1 MAEKRR
7 LPPRDRRE
15 SAAKRRVSEAAPQ
28 STKKKAPTPRAPS
41 PLEFVDAP
49 LPTNLKDVEGL
60 PVLRARQPLT
70 LSDKEYQS
78 IAESA
83 VLLAALERSK
93 KKWLSDGILVRY
105 FTKPK
110 KTKRE
115 QIERNNPP
123 KDSMT
128 KVGPCDI
135 TIGPHFFDAMIYTV
149 KDPNAP
155 PSLQYASPQRPMVHY
170 GHPNNFQQYRPY
182 PSPSN
187 PQRPNQYSPAPAGR
201 PGYSGSHPPAQQPR
215 GPNQSNA
222 PSPQGGQRPQ
232 PGQKGPNGQ
241 PAKPSPDPVIQM
253 LATRAAADPE
263 LKALMRVV
271 ASSQASQE
279 QLRAFQAHIDELN
292 AIIKSREQQEQR
304 QQASATAQPQQTPT
318 PQPQSTPQPQPQPKQ
333 DGAKPASKEQ
343 PATQTKSPAKLPPTQ
358 AGASHP
364 PAASTEKPANPQN
377 SAGTATIKQEPTA
390 VPNKDSQATPTSSTA
405 SVNAST
411 RAPVSTPGPQQTP
424 TANLTSTPAGRPQS
438 AARPGPGPPYPPY
451 PQPAYGSQTPIQ
463 SRPPQYATPNSFY
476 RSPVAPL
483 APPRV
488 GYKSVVFEFTSPLT
502 PYGNAT
508 SGHAGSGDRYLFPEN
523 TILEWLPDENTVI
536 ASFLVVRKVD
546 ANATFPLETPTEAAN
561 SKGKG
566 KSASKSKKGEPK
578 GKAEKGADPAGP
590 QTPAQP
596 GGTPHKQEPSDSP
609 MPDAS
614 AAPINEANLKEYW
627 QPVTFRIHSPSTTI
641 LEPLARV
648 VKPADE
654 VRKYMNEVM
663 DRAERAPDGFLAMR
677 LPREESHE
685 PFDPEGT
692 PASNVGTRSRLSR
705 VQLAD
710 EESEV
715 ETSAFEFE
723 EEDEDDLKDFYD
735 APYGLPPLKT

>member
-15 SAAKRRVSEAAPQ
+15 SAAKRRVSEAAPP
-28 STKKKAPTPRAPS
+28 SKKKAPAPRAPS
-41 PLEFVDAP
+41 PLEPVDAP
-49 LPTNLKDVEGL
+49 LPTSLKDIEGL
-60 PVLRARQPLT
+60 PILRARQPLT

-155 PSLQYASPQRPMVHY
+155 PSLHYASPQRPMVHY

-187 PQRPNQYSPAPAGR
+187 PQRPNQYSPAPTGR

-215 GPNQSNA
+215 GPNQGNA
-222 PSPQGGQRPQ
+222 ASPQGGQRPQ
-232 PGQKGPNGQ
+232 QGQKGPNGQ

-304 QQASATAQPQQTPT
+304 QQASATPQPQQN

-333 DGAKPASKEQ
+333 DGEAKSSSKQQ
-343 PATQTKSPAKLPPTQ
+343 PATQIKTPAKQPPAQ
-358 AGASHP
+358 AGTPQP

-377 SAGTATIKQEPTA
+377 STGSATIKQEPTTVA
-390 VPNKDSQATPTSSTA
+390 NKDTQAAPAPSTA
-405 SVNAST
+405 SGNAS
-411 RAPVSTPGPQQTP
+411 APASVSTPGPQQAPGANPAPTP
-424 TANLTSTPAGRPQS
+424 GSRPPS
-438 AARPGPGPPYPPY
+438 AARPGPPPPPY
-451 PQPAYGSQTPIQ
+451 PQPSYGSQTPIQ

-483 APPRV
+483 APPQLLF
-488 GYKSVVFEFTSPLT
+488 SNSHPPLT

-508 SGHAGSGDRYLFPEN
+508 SGHAGSGDRYLFPEY

-546 ANATFPLETPTEAAN
+546 ANATFPLETPTETAN
-561 SKGKG
+561 SKSKG
-566 KSASKSKKGEPK
+566 KSAPKTKKGEPK
-578 GKAEKGADPAGP
+578 GKTMKGTDSAGP
-590 QTPAQP
+590 QTPNQLA
-596 GGTPHKQEPSDSP
+596 GTPQKQEPTDSP

-614 AAPINEANLKEYW
+614 AAINEANLKEYW

-685 PFDPEGT
+685 PFDSEGT
-692 PASNVGTRSRLSR
+692 PASSVGTRSRLSR